1 MPFAFAGSLVQ
12 GQATKSAAN
21 TAANAQLEAARIA
34 AESSRFRP
42 VGVTGSFA
50 GQPRYTYDAQGNVTN
65 VDLGISP
72 ELQAYRQQL
81 SGLTSQQLQQGL
93 MAPQQYAPL
102 QSAAGGLFDLSS
114 RYLGQSPEEVAQKYI
129 ATQQDLLA
137 PTRER
142 QLADLRN
149 RNFQT
154 GREGLSVGGTGLR
167 PGGGLGLS
175 AANPEMEAYYNA
187 LAQQDLQLASNAE
200 QEARNRILF
209 GQNLATGGAGLLGGY
224 YAGQTNALAPFQSS
238 LGLQGS
244 IENLGMTP
252 LQVGAELGGR
262 TATAGATAGRYLLSG
277 GLTAAETMQKANSF
291 SPLATGLRSISGS
304 TAGTATN
311 RYLEGQLKKFFS
323 SYFKIKYIF
332 KYHTIITNSS

>member
-21 TAANAQLEAARIA
+21 TAANATMEAARLA

-42 VGVTGSFA
+42 VGVTGSWS
-50 GQPRYTYDAQGNVTN
+50 GQPKYTYDAQGNVTN

-102 QSAAGGLFDLSS
+102 QTTAGGLFDLSS
-114 RYLGQSPEEVAQKYI
+114 LYLAQTPEESAQKYMLS
-129 ATQQDLLA
+129 QQNLLA

-142 QLADLRN
+142 QLAELRN
-149 RNFQT
+149 RTFQT

-175 AANPEMEAYYNA
+175 ATNPEMEAYYNSI
-187 LAQQDLQLASNAE
+187 AQQDAQLAANAE

-209 GQNLATGGAGLLGGY
+209 GQNIATGGAGLLGGY
-224 YAGQTNALAPFQSS
+224 YSGQVGALAPFQSS

-262 TATAGATAGRYLLSG
+262 TATAGATAGRYLLGG
-277 GLTAAETMQKANSF
+277 GLTAAETMQKANSLN
-291 SPLATGLRSISGS
+291 PYATALSSVSGS
-304 TAGTATN
+304 DFGKATN
-311 RYLEGQLKKFFS
+311 KYLQGQIKNWWESPSGVTQDQGPAEFWS
-323 SYFKIKYIF
+323 S
-332 KYHTIITNSS
+332 

>member
-21 TAANAQLEAARIA
+21 TAANATMEAARIA

-81 SGLTSQQLQQGL
+81 GGLTSQQLQQGL

-142 QLADLRN
+142 QLAELRN
-149 RNFQT
+149 RVFQT
-154 GREGLSVGGTGLR
+154 GREGFSTGGTGLQ
-167 PGGGLGLS
+167 PGGGLGLRAS
-175 AANPEMEAYYNA
+175 NPEMEAYYNSIA
-187 LAQQDLQLASNAE
+187 RQDAELAANAE

-262 TATAGATAGRYLLSG
+262 TATAGATAGRYLLGG

-304 TAGTATN
+304 AAGNATN
-311 RYLEGQLKKFFS
+311 RYLQGQIKNWWESPSGVTQDQGPAEFWS
-323 SYFKIKYIF
+323 S
-332 KYHTIITNSS
+332 

>member
-21 TAANAQLEAARIA
+21 TAANATMEAARLA

-187 LAQQDLQLASNAE
+187 LAQQDLQLAANAE
-200 QEARNRILF
+200 QEARNRIIF

-224 YAGQTNALAPFQSS
+224 YSGQTNALAPFQTS

-244 IENLGMTP
+244 IESLGMTP

-262 TATAGATAGRYLLSG
+262 TATAGATAGRYLLGG
-277 GLTAAETMQKANSF
+277 GLTAAETMQKANAF

-304 TAGTATN
+304 AAGNATN
-311 RYLEGQLKKFFS
+311 KYLQGQIKNWWES
-323 SYFKIKYIF
+323 SSPPIGGTPSDYPEYIL
-332 KYHTIITNSS
+332 

>member
-21 TAANAQLEAARIA
+21 TAANATLEAARLA

-42 VGVTGSFA
+42 VGVTGSWS
-50 GQPRYTYDAQGNVTN
+50 GQPKYTYDAQGNVVN

-102 QSAAGGLFDLSS
+102 QTTAGGLFDLSS
-114 RYLGQSPEEVAQKYI
+114 LYLAQTPEESAQKYMMS
-129 ATQQDLLA
+129 QQNLLA

-142 QLADLRN
+142 QLAELRN
-149 RNFQT
+149 RTFQT

-175 AANPEMEAYYNA
+175 GTNPEMEAYYNSI
-187 LAQQDLQLASNAE
+187 AQQDAQLAANAE

-224 YAGQTNALAPFQSS
+224 YSGQVGALAPFQSS

-262 TATAGATAGRYLLSG
+262 SATAGATAGRYLLGG
-277 GLTAAETMQKANSF
+277 GLSAAGTMQKANALN
-291 SPLATGLRSISGS
+291 PYATALSSVSGS
-304 TAGTATN
+304 DFGKATN
-311 RYLEGQLKKFFS
+311 KYLQGQIKNWWESPSGVTQDQGPAEFWS
-323 SYFKIKYIF
+323 S
-332 KYHTIITNSS
+332 

>member
-42 VGVTGSFA
+42 VGVTGRFA

-200 QEARNRILF
+200 QEARNRIIF

-224 YAGQTNALAPFQSS
+224 YSGQTNALAPFQTS

-244 IENLGMTP
+244 IESLGMTP

-262 TATAGATAGRYLLSG
+262 SATAGANAGRYLLTG
-277 GLTAAETMQKANSF
+277 GLGAAETMQKANSF

-304 TAGTATN
+304 AAGTATN
-311 RYLEGQLKKFFS
+311 RYLESQLKKLFS
-323 SYFKIKYIF
+323 SEPDGGEFGRDTQF
-332 KYHTIITNSS
+332 

>member
-1 MPFAFAGSLVQ
+1 M
-12 GQATKSAAN
+12 
-21 TAANAQLEAARIA
+21 EAARLA

-114 RYLGQSPEEVAQKYI
+114 RYLAQTPEESAQKYI
-129 ATQQDLLA
+129 MSQQNLLA
-137 PTRER
+137 PSRER
-142 QLADLRN
+142 QLAELRN
-149 RNFQT
+149 RVFQT
-154 GREGLSVGGTGLR
+154 GREGFSTGGTGLR

-175 AANPEMEAYYNA
+175 ASNPEMEAYYNSIA
-187 LAQQDLQLASNAE
+187 GQDAQIAANAE

-209 GQNLATGGAGLLGGY
+209 GQNIATGGAGLLGGY
-224 YAGQTNALAPFQSS
+224 YSGQVGALAPFQSS

-262 TATAGATAGRYLLSG
+262 TATAGATAGRYLLGG
-277 GLTAAETMQKANSF
+277 GLTAAETMQKANALN
-291 SPLATGLRSISGS
+291 PYATALSSVSGS
-304 TAGTATN
+304 DFGKQTN
-311 RYLEGQLKKFFS
+311 KYLQGQIKNWWESPSGVTQDQGPAEFWS
-323 SYFKIKYIF
+323 S
-332 KYHTIITNSS
+332 

>member
-187 LAQQDLQLASNAE
+187 LAQQDLQLAAQA
-200 QEARNRILF
+200 QEA
-209 GQNLATGGAGLLGGY
+209 GQRQTAFGAGLFGSGSQLLGQY
-224 YAGQTNALAPFQSS
+224 QTGQVGALSPFQTS
-238 LGLQGS
+238 LGLGGTIESMGQQGLEIGS
-244 IENLGMTP
+244 
-252 LQVGAELGGR
+252 ALGGR
-262 TATAGATAGRYLLSG
+262 SATAGANVGRSLLEG
-277 GLTAAETMQKANSF
+277 GLGAARTMQAANAYN
-291 SPLATGLRSISGS
+291 PLANILQG
-304 TAGTATN
+304 AGTNPYLYDYMRNRPQSQFTPQQFQQQQAATYGSGN
-311 RYLEGQLKKFFS
+311 AGFD
-323 SYFKIKYIF
+323 
-332 KYHTIITNSS
+332 

>member
-21 TAANAQLEAARIA
+21 TAANATLEAARLA

-42 VGVTGSFA
+42 VGVTGSWS
-50 GQPRYTYDAQGNVTN
+50 GQPKYTYDAQGNVVN

-102 QSAAGGLFDLSS
+102 QTTAGGLFDLSS
-114 RYLGQSPEEVAQKYI
+114 LYLAQTPEESAQKYMMS
-129 ATQQDLLA
+129 QQNLLA

-142 QLADLRN
+142 QLAELRN
-149 RNFQT
+149 RTFQR
-154 GREGLSVGGTGLR
+154 GREGLSVGGTGIR

-175 AANPEMEAYYNA
+175 ATNPEMEAYYNSI
-187 LAQQDLQLASNAE
+187 AQQDAQLAANAE

-224 YAGQTNALAPFQSS
+224 YSGQVGALAPFQSS

-262 TATAGATAGRYLLSG
+262 SATAGATAGRYLLGG
-277 GLTAAETMQKANSF
+277 GLSAAGTMQKANALN
-291 SPLATGLRSISGS
+291 PYATALSSVSGS
-304 TAGTATN
+304 DFGRATN
-311 RYLEGQLKKFFS
+311 KYLQGQIKNWWESPSGVTQDQGPAEFWS
-323 SYFKIKYIF
+323 S
-332 KYHTIITNSS
+332 

>member
-224 YAGQTNALAPFQSS
+224 YAGQTNALTPFQTS

-262 TATAGATAGRYLLSG
+262 SATAGANAGRYLLTG
-277 GLTAAETMQKANSF
+277 GLGAAETMQKANSF

-304 TAGTATN
+304 AAGTATN
-311 RYLEGQLKKFFS
+311 RYLESQLKKLF
-323 SYFKIKYIF
+323 
-332 KYHTIITNSS
+332 NSEPDGGEFGRDTQF

>member
-21 TAANAQLEAARIA
+21 TAANATMEAARLA

-114 RYLGQSPEEVAQKYI
+114 RYLAQTPEESAQKYI
-129 ATQQDLLA
+129 MSQQNLLA
-137 PTRER
+137 PSRER
-142 QLADLRN
+142 QLAELRN
-149 RNFQT
+149 RVFQT
-154 GREGLSVGGTGLR
+154 GREGFSTGGTGLR

-175 AANPEMEAYYNA
+175 ASNPEMEAYYNSIA
-187 LAQQDLQLASNAE
+187 GQDAQIAANAE

-209 GQNLATGGAGLLGGY
+209 GQNIATGGAGLLGGY
-224 YAGQTNALAPFQSS
+224 YSGQVGALAPFQSS

-262 TATAGATAGRYLLSG
+262 TATAGATAGRYLLGG
-277 GLTAAETMQKANSF
+277 GLTAAETMQKANALN
-291 SPLATGLRSISGS
+291 PLATGLYSISGS
-304 TAGTATN
+304 DVGKQTN
-311 RYLEGQLKKFFS
+311 KYLQGQIKNWWESPSGVTQDQGPAEFWS
-323 SYFKIKYIF
+323 S
-332 KYHTIITNSS
+332 